1 MIKKRHKMI
10 IMILRREWIVKTFIT
25 DVYRIS
31 TVDVLLKMN
40 LIVLVLCDF
49 IASMNWLFFGGQVKI
64 IVIKKIFNQ

>member
-1 MIKKRHKMI
+1 MMIRKRHKMI

-49 IASMNWLFFGGQVKI
+49 IASMNWLFFGSGQDCNVLETGN
-64 IVIKKIFNQ
+64 F